1 MKKLALLLAIAI
13 VATSMLTISAF
24 AADGITVYVLG
35 EKVAFDV
42 KPEITNGRTMVPM
55 RAIFEALGCTVDWDD
70 TNKTAIAKKDNTTI
84 NLTQGSNV
92 LTVNGNNELLDAAPY
107 IKDSR
112 ILVPVRAISESLDC
126 EVRWDGATRTV
137 TVLKKLVDTANVT
150 FDGAIDGSPRI
161 MIVGNSITRHAP
173 SSSIGWSGNYG
184 MAASSIENDFV
195 HILIKRVREIHPTAV
210 FCIVQAA
217 GWERGYADEK
227 IFDGYSAAPD
237 FAPDVVIYRLGE
249 NVTDDY
255 FAANDMEPALHN
267 FLRYLTQ
274 RSDGAEY
281 IFTTNFWADE
291 AVDNVTRTVAKVYG
305 KTAIEL
311 GAYGA
316 DDQYKAK
323 GLFEHSGVA
332 NHPGDKGMLAIAD
345 SIWPELE
352 AAIK

>member
-1 MKKLALLLAIAI
+1 MKNITLFI
-13 VATSMLTISAF
+13 VVVAMIVSLFTVTAF
-24 AADGITVYVLG
+24 AADGISVYVLG

-42 KPEITNGRTMVPM
+42 QPEIINNRTMVPM
-55 RAIFEALGCTVDWDD
+55 RAIFEALGCTVEWDD
-70 TNKTAIAKKDNTTI
+70 ANKTAVATKDKTAI
-84 NLTQGSNV
+84 KLTQGSNV

-107 IKDSR
+107 IKDER
-112 ILVPVRAISESLDC
+112 ILIPVRAISESMEY

-195 HILIKRVREIHPTAV
+195 HILIKRVRETHPNAV
-210 FCIVQAA
+210 FCVVQAA
-217 GWERGYADEK
+217 GWERGYANDD
-227 IFDGYSAAPD
+227 IFNGYSAAPD

-249 NVTDDY
+249 NVTSDY
-255 FAANDMEPALHN
+255 FAANEMEPALHS

-274 RSDGAEY
+274 RSNDAEY
-281 IFTTNFWADE
+281 IFTTNFWVNE
-291 AVDNVTRTVAKVYG
+291 NVDNVTRNVAKIYG

-311 GAYGA
+311 GMYGA

-345 SIWPELE
+345 AIWPELE
-352 AAIK
+352 ATIK